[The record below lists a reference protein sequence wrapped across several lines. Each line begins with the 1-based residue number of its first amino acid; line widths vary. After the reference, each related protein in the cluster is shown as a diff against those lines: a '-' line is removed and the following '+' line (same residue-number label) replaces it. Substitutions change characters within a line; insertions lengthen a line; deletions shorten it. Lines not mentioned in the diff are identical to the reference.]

1 MLIYEPYVSNMYAIL
16 ATCEWA
22 KQLSRCLPRIK
33 VGLGKSVNKQTVKAA
48 AHTWKMAIE
57 TTIAK
62 IRG

>member
-1 MLIYEPYVSNMYAIL
+1 MLIYEPYVSNMYVIL

-33 VGLGKSVNKQTVKAA
+33 AGLGKSVNKQTVKSA
-48 AHTWKMAIE
+48 AHKMAIE

>member
-33 VGLGKSVNKQTVKAA
+33 VGLGKSVNKQTVKSDGNSNYDRKDPWVNTAY
-48 AHTWKMAIE
+48 
-57 TTIAK
+57 
-62 IRG
+62 